1 VLAMDNW
8 PLLHTVADTE
18 LAMDGDTTVL
28 RVEGMVG
35 VADVGD

>member
-1 VLAMDNW
+1 VLGMGNW

-18 LAMDGDTTVL
+18 LTMDGDTMVL

-35 VADVGD
+35 VTEVGD